1 MASLEPVAGPAEASR
16 LSRGLVVVLAV
27 ATGVAVGGDY
37 YAQPL
42 LAAIRHSLH
51 VGSAAAGL
59 VVTASQVGYALGL
72 LFLLPLGDLLER
84 KRLVVVLAVV
94 TAAALAG
101 AAVSPDLAVLFVMA
115 AIVGTSSV
123 VAQVLVSF
131 TASLSSEG
139 ERGRMVGTVM
149 SGLLLGIL
157 LARTAAGYIAAASSW
172 RTVYLVAAGLM
183 LAIAAVLARALPRHR
198 EDTGLSYPGILASVL
213 TIFASEPVLRWRSM
227 FGLLS
232 FAAFSVLWT
241 SLAFLLSAPPY
252 NYGSGTIGLFGLA
265 GVAGA
270 AMASAAGRLA
280 DRGHQGLL
288 TVATALAILTAFLV
302 LWADASSL
310 ALLLIGIVVLDLGCQ
325 GIHITNQSQIY
336 RLAPTAR
343 SRVNAGYM
351 TSYFI
356 GGTIGSIGSAMCFQS
371 FGWSGVCALGTGFG
385 ALLVS
390 AALLERRFA
399 AHRLVPAQPRAEPR
413 AQPPATAGTT
423 LSV

>member
-1 MASLEPVAGPAEASR
+1 MASSKPALGATEASR
-16 LSRGLVVVLAV
+16 LSRGLVVILAV

-42 LAAIRHSLH
+42 LATIRHSLH
-51 VGSAAAGL
+51 VGSGAAGL

-72 LFLLPLGDLLER
+72 FFLLPLGDLLER

-101 AAVSPDLAVLFVMA
+101 AAASPDLAVLFVMA

-131 TASLSSEG
+131 TASLSSEA

-157 LARTAAGYIAAASSW
+157 LARTAAGYIAEASSW
-172 RTVYLVAAGLM
+172 RIVYLAAAGLM

-213 TIFASEPVLRWRSM
+213 RIFASEPVLRWRSM

-252 NYGSGTIGLFGLA
+252 NYGSGTIGLFGLVGA
-265 GVAGA
+265 AGA
-270 AMASAAGRLA
+270 AMASVAGRLA
-280 DRGHQGLL
+280 DRGKQGLV
-288 TVATALAILTAFLV
+288 TVATALAILAAFLV
-302 LWADASSL
+302 LSAGRSSL
-310 ALLLIGIVVLDLGCQ
+310 ALLTVGIVVLDLGCQ

-336 RLAPTAR
+336 RLASTAR
-343 SRVNAGYM
+343 SRANAAYM

-356 GGTIGSIGSAMCFQS
+356 GGTLGSIGSAMFFQG
-371 FGWSGVCALGTGFG
+371 FGWSGVCALGTGLG
-385 ALLVS
+385 VLLV
-390 AALLERRFA
+390 AMALLERRA
-399 AHRLVPAQPRAEPR
+399 AARRLASV
-413 AQPPATAGTT
+413 QPPATAGTT